1 MSATPASDAADGTPS
16 SAAPSTA
23 VPVPATPPARP
34 PAIHGVPADRRRA
47 IVVGASSG
55 MGAALVKQL
64 AGEGYRVAAL
74 ARRTEALEALA
85 AECAASAA
93 ETGGAVHVHAH
104 DVQATG
110 EVPELYER
118 IVREL
123 GGLDLFVFAA
133 GIMPPVGKHEY
144 DTDTDLTMLAIN
156 LGGCIAWTNAA
167 ANTFRTQRAGT
178 IVGISSIA
186 GDRGRK
192 GFPVYATTKAG
203 MDCYLESLRNRL
215 SEEGV
220 HVCTIKPGFIDTPM
234 TQDLEGLF
242 WLITAE
248 QAAERILNAARSRA
262 NVRYVPYRWK
272 WVGLVLKLIPSFIFR
287 KLNF

>member
-1 MSATPASDAADGTPS
+1 MAARALDMSATPPS
-16 SAAPSTA
+16 NAPQ
-23 VPVPATPPARP
+23 P
-34 PAIHGVPADRRRA
+34 RRA

-74 ARRTEALEALA
+74 ARRADALDALA
-85 AECAASAA
+85 SDCAAGAGQS
-93 ETGGAVHVHAH
+93 GGAVFVHAH
-104 DVQATG
+104 DVKATDD
-110 EVPELYER
+110 VPELYER

-123 GGLDLFVFAA
+123 GGLDLFIFAA

-144 DTDTDLTMLAIN
+144 DTAQDLEVLAIN
-156 LGGCIAWTNAA
+156 LSGCIAWTNAA
-167 ANTFRTQRAGT
+167 AQTFRTQRAGT

-192 GFPVYATTKAG
+192 GFPVYATSKAA

-234 TQDLEGLF
+234 TSGMEGLF
-242 WLITAE
+242 WLITAS

-272 WVGLVLKLIPSFIFR
+272 WVGLTLKLIPSFIFR